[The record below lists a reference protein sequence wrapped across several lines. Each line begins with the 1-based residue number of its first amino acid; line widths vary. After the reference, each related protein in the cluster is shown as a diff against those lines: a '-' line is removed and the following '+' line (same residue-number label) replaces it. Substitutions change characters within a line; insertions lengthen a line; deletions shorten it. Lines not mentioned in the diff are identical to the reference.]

1 MEEDFY
7 RGRLGE
13 RGLDVVVPDAA
24 DRAMVHRVIYDELV
38 HDVVREESRT
48 AYLEVVDRLA
58 PPVPR
63 PSSSGAPRS
72 ACSSGR
78 ATGRC
83 PSYDTTALH
92 VAAGVDWLCAD

>member
-58 PPVPR
+58 AA
-63 PSSSGAPRS
+63 GAEAVVLGCTEIGLLLGPGDGS
-72 ACSSGR
+72 L
-78 ATGRC
+78 